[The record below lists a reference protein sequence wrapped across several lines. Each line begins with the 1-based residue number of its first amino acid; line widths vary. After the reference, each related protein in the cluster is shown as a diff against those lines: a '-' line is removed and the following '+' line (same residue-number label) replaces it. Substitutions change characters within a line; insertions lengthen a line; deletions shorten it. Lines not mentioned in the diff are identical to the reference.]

1 VVSFVF
7 EPLADTAAKKVSSGL
22 HLLDGIVSA
31 ILKVDGLDEKE
42 LRFQSL
48 ESLGPNF

>member
-1 VVSFVF
+1 MVSFVF